1 MRKQKL
7 YSYLLG
13 IIDAEGCF
21 SISIKKQ
28 DSARFGWVI
37 DPVFHVTQHKSA
49 RDVLEDLQKAFNAGR
64 IIPKTGQEN
73 LLIFIVDNRR
83 QLREKVI
90 PFFHR
95 YPLRIKKEDYE
106 IFKEVVLA
114 LENKEHYTEDG
125 FRRLAKKSRSFQ
137 RARKGRYKYSLSE
150 ILGTEE

>member
-1 MRKQKL
+1 MRRQKL
-7 YSYLLG
+7 YSYLTG

-21 SISIKKQ
+21 SVSIKKQ
-28 DSARFGWVI
+28 DTARFGWVI

-64 IIPKTGQEN
+64 IIPKTGQKN

-95 YPLRIKKEDYE
+95 YPLRIKKEDFELFSE
-106 IFKEVVLA
+106 IVEA
-114 LENKEHYTEDG
+114 LEQKEHFTEDG
-125 FRRLAKKSRSFQ
+125 FKRLVRKARSFK
-137 RARKGRYKYSLSE
+137 RARKGRYKYSLEE

>member
-28 DSARFGWVI
+28 NTARYGWVI
-37 DPVFHVTQHKSA
+37 DPVFHVTQHKDA

-83 QLREKVI
+83 QLREKVL
-90 PFFHR
+90 PFFER
-95 YPLRIKKEDYE
+95 YPLRIKKNDYE
-106 IFKEVVLA
+106 IFKEVVEA
-114 LENKEHYTEDG
+114 LENKEHQTEDG
-125 FRRLAKKSRSFQ
+125 FRRLVKKARSFT
-137 RARKGRYKYSLSE
+137 RARKGRYKYTLSD